1 MKFEDSC
8 DLIIIGGGLAGCEAA
23 WQAANRNLKVKLFEM
38 RPSLMTDAHE
48 TGNLAELVCSN
59 SLGSN
64 LIDRAS
70 GLLKEELRIC
80 GSLLLNAAEKSKI
93 PAGNAL
99 AVDRNSFSR
108 FVESELA
115 NHPNIEIIRE
125 EVKIIPEQIPVIL
138 ASGPL
143 TSKDLSENIQSI
155 TGKENLFFYDAIAPI
170 ITYDSINFETA
181 YKGSRYGRGN
191 AAEGDYI
198 NCPFSKQ
205 DYYDF
210 VEALRTAERIALHS
224 FEDEI
229 DQGVNAGKESYFEGC
244 LPVEVLAT
252 RNPESLAFGPMRPV
266 GLIDP
271 RTNKRPYAVIQLR
284 QDNLAGSLYN
294 IVGFQ
299 TNLKQQEQNRVF
311 RMIPGLESAI
321 FERYGQMHRNT
332 YISSPGLINESL
344 QLINNERIFFAGQL
358 SGVEGYV
365 GNIASGLAVGINAA
379 AYIYQQP
386 FVIFPQTTMIGSL
399 LHYIA
404 NAEKKHFQPMKAN
417 FGILPVL
424 EDPAN
429 SKQDRAQQYAA
440 RSIKDISSLTQSPY
454 FNTFFQAI

>member
-1 MKFEDSC
+1 MKKDNRC
-8 DLIIIGGGLAGCEAA
+8 DLIVIGGGLAGCEAA
-23 WQAANRNLKVKLFEM
+23 WQAANRNLKIKLFEM
-38 RPSLMTDAHE
+38 RPSLMTGAHE

-80 GSLLLNAAEKSKI
+80 GSLLMKAAEKSKI

-99 AVDRNSFSR
+99 AVDRNLFSQ

-115 NHPNIEIIRE
+115 SHPNIEIIRE

-143 TSKDLSENIQSI
+143 TSKDLSESIQSI
-155 TGKENLFFYDAIAPI
+155 TGKENLFFYDAIAPV
-170 ITYDSINFETA
+170 ITYDSINFKTA
-181 YKGSRYGRGN
+181 YKASRYGKGN
-191 AAEGDYI
+191 ASEGDYI
-198 NCPFSKQ
+198 NCPFTKEE
-205 DYYDF
+205 YYQF
-210 VEALRTAERIALHS
+210 AEALRTAERIALHS
-224 FEDEI
+224 FEGEI

-244 LPVEVLAT
+244 LPVEVLAN
-252 RNPESLAFGPMRPV
+252 RNPDALAFGPMRPV

-311 RMIPGLESAI
+311 HMIPGLENAV

-332 YISSPGLINESL
+332 YIASPGLINEFL
-344 QLINNERIFFAGQL
+344 QLTNDQRIFFAGQL

-365 GNIASGLAVGINAA
+365 GNIASGLAAGINASA
-379 AYIYQQP
+379 LIHQQP
-386 FVIFPQTTMIGSL
+386 LVRFPDKTMIGAL
-399 LHYIA
+399 LHYISH
-404 NAEKKHFQPMKAN
+404 AEKKHFQPMKAN
-417 FGILPVL
+417 FGILPPL
-424 EDPAN
+424 DDPSR
-429 SKQDRAQQYAA
+429 SKQDRGQQYSA
-440 RSIKDISSLTQSPY
+440 RSLETIRKLILP
-454 FNTFFQAI
+454 